1 MSKSWNL
8 PLKCKRYISLKFMYV
23 KADIESVQ
31 SNNISTRTI
40 WWILKNKCTVFNCG

>member
-23 KADIESVQ
+23 KADKDRICPIQ
-31 SNNISTRTI
+31 QYKHKNNMVDFE
-40 WWILKNKCTVFNCG
+40 K